1 MTKRKLAGLM
11 VLCLV
16 FLNTNV
22 YAQKEGWKQDQTR
35 DGKVLVFYNF
45 LEKKDEKGKKY
56 NVLEYEAR
64 TTGKVSLESCL
75 AVLKNDSKHKD
86 FMEDTKQTERIRD
99 IAEDEWLSY
108 YLLKKRWPMP
118 EADIVTRYKLE
129 LEPDKNRFVLTG
141 YPAPDM
147 HPDQGVKRMQ
157 ESFSK
162 YTITDLGNGETEVI
176 MYSRSIPIVSIPK
189 MLLATWIP
197 DGPARMVNGIIRLAG
212 EIQ

>member
-1 MTKRKLAGLM
+1 
-11 VLCLV
+11 
-16 FLNTNV
+16 
-22 YAQKEGWKQDQTR
+22 
-35 DGKVLVFYNF
+35 
-45 LEKKDEKGKKY
+45 
-56 NVLEYEAR
+56 
-64 TTGKVSLESCL
+64 VSLESCL

-86 FMEDTKQTERIRD
+86 FMEDTKQTKRIRD

-118 EADIVTRYKLE
+118 VTDVVTRYKLE

-147 HPDQGVKRMQ
+147 YPDQGVKRMQ

-176 MYSRSIPIVSIPK
+176 MYSRSVPVVSIPK
-189 MLLATWIP
+189 MLLASWIP
-197 DGPARMVNGIIRLAG
+197 GGPARMVNGIIRLAQ